1 MKFKKILSAFLTLV
15 LLCGLFSGLSFS
27 VSADYAEKVDEDGN
41 PLINYMTRY
50 YENADD
56 KLSDMVLVREA
67 YGYELWYEEFTG
79 EIAVRVKSTGQTY
92 FSNPY
97 DIAYTDYFMA
107 TKTKQQLLSQLI
119 ITYLDNGVEKTM
131 NSYVEAALRNQIVM
145 KPIKNGI
152 RVEYTIGEEA
162 VTRLVPRVI
171 EKSRF
176 ETLIL
181 SKITSDW
188 DKNKLLSYYDY
199 KDSNDPTLTEKMV
212 ALMQAAFPITQQ
224 MAVYV
229 CSDTIVARELREAED
244 IVKRYCPE
252 YTYEELEYDHELTG
266 YVGSDAAPPRF
277 RMAIE
282 YTLNESGLEARLPA
296 NGLQFDESVYQFKT
310 VTMLPYF
317 GAGSNMFTGYTM
329 IPDGSGAII
338 RFEDFINQSINIAG
352 QLYGPDYAYHEITGQ
367 HSEVMRTPVYGVVT
381 NVGDFA
387 DPQAE
392 HPEIAPHTDGF
403 LAIITEGDS
412 LATLM
417 ATCGGAVHPYNT
429 VYPSFT
435 PRPSDQYNLAD
446 SISVS
451 GNATWTVTSKRK
463 YTESYR
469 IQYIFLT
476 DENLAEENGVEDYY
490 SADWVGMAKAYRDY
504 LTAKGDLVKM
514 TDVKDDI
521 PLFIETFG
529 STKTTDRVLSFP
541 VEKDLALTSF
551 EDIKT
556 MYLDLKSQGITNLG
570 FKMTGYANGGLD
582 SNVPYNLSWSDVVG
596 GADGFRDLVQYAED
610 NDITLYPDFDFAY
623 AQKDSLFDGF
633 TMKSHA
639 IRTIDDRYTTK
650 REYNAAL
657 QTFTQTFKVAISPSV
672 YGYLY
677 DSFGQKYAEYGNKAI
692 SVASLGTDLSSDFDE
707 DDPYHREDSKGFT
720 SDLLERMKEDGLS
733 IMIDGGNAFT
743 IKYADVILNTSLT
756 SSKYTKA
763 SESIPF
769 TGLVYHA
776 SKVFAGEA
784 INMQGDINEG
794 ILNAIENGATIYF
807 LLSYQN
813 TSVLKE
819 DNTLSKFYS
828 VDYGIWKDDIHEYYD
843 VLNEATKDL
852 QTSYIIGHEFLEAER
867 IPDEDEVAA
876 ARDEAEK
883 AFYADIESRITR
895 LEENLRTE
903 RRKARIAVQE
913 AGGVWDPSTFTSNIP
928 DQIEEL
934 RNQKPDLED
943 FGIVKEGEI
952 NELYATQRGSV
963 VAVKYEGDVSF
974 ILNYNSF
981 DVFVEYEGASYT
993 VPSLGFVRID

>member
-15 LLCGLFSGLSFS
+15 MICGIFTWLPTG
-27 VSADYAEKVDEDGN
+27 VSAAYADKVDEDGN

-56 KLSDMVLVREA
+56 KLTDMVLVREA

-97 DIAYTDYFMA
+97 DVAYNDYFMA

-176 ETLIL
+176 ESLIL
-181 SKITSDW
+181 SNITNDW
-188 DKNKLLSYYDY
+188 DRNKLISYYDY

-229 CSDTIVARELREAED
+229 CSDTIVARELKEAEN
-244 IVKRYCPE
+244 IVKKYCPE

-282 YTLNESGLEARLPA
+282 YTLNENGLEARLPA

-317 GAGSNMFTGYTM
+317 GAGSNLFTGYTM

-381 NVGDFA
+381 NVGEYS
-387 DPQAE
+387 DPQTDL
-392 HPEIAPHTDGF
+392 PEIPKHSDGF
-403 LAIITEGDS
+403 LAIISEGDS

-417 ATCGGAVHPYNT
+417 ATCGGAVHPYST

-463 YTESYR
+463 YTESYK

-476 DENLAEENGVEDYY
+476 DEKLAEKNGVKDYY
-490 SADWVGMAKAYRDY
+490 TADWVGMATAYRDY
-504 LTAKGDLVKM
+504 LTARGDLVKM
-514 TDVKDDI
+514 NDTKEDI
-521 PLFIETFG
+521 PLYIETFG
-529 STKTTDRVLSFP
+529 ATKTTDRVLSFP

-556 MYLDLKSQGITNLG
+556 MYLDLKEQGISNIG
-570 FKMTGYANGGLD
+570 FKLTGYANGGLV
-582 SNVPYNLSWSDVVG
+582 SGIPYNLSWADVTG
-596 GADGFRDLVQYAED
+596 GADGFRDLVQYAKD
-610 NDITLYPDFDFAY
+610 NDIGIYPDFDFAY

-633 TMKSHA
+633 TLKSHA

-657 QTFTQTFKVAISPSV
+657 QLFTQTFKVAISPSV
-672 YGYLY
+672 YSYMY
-677 DSFGQKYAEYGNKAI
+677 DAFGPKYAEYGNKAI
-692 SVASLGTDLSSDFDE
+692 SVSSLGTDLSSDFDE
-707 DDPYHREDSKGFT
+707 DEPYHREDSKGFT
-720 SDLLERMKEDGLS
+720 SDLLEKMKEDGMS
-733 IMIDGGNAFT
+733 IMVSGGNAYT
-743 IKYADVILNTSLT
+743 VKYADVILDASLT

-769 TGLVYHA
+769 TGLVYHG
-776 SKVFAGEA
+776 SKVFTGQA

-807 LLSYQN
+807 LLSYKN

-819 DNTLSKFYS
+819 DTMMSRYYS
-828 VDYGIWKDDIHEYYD
+828 VDYGIWKDDIDEYYNI
-843 VLNEATKDL
+843 LNDATKDL
-852 QTSYIIGHEFLEAER
+852 QSSYIIGHEFLEAER
-867 IPDEDEVAA
+867 IPDEEEIAFA
-876 ARDEAEK
+876 KSEK
-883 AFYADIESRITR
+883 EREFYVDLNNRITK

-913 AGGVWDPSTFTSNIP
+913 AGGVWDPSTFTSTIP
-928 DQIEEL
+928 EQIEEL
-934 RNQKPDLED
+934 KKEKPNLDD
-943 FGIVKEGEI
+943 FALIKEGEI

-981 DVFVEYEGASYT
+981 DVIVEYEGTSYT
-993 VPSLGFVRID
+993 VPSLGFLRID